1 MRNYGVIGK
10 SLNYSFS
17 PQYFK
22 DKFNALSIDDCSYE
36 AFELFSIDQ
45 IEELIRN
52 KDLDGFNVTIPYKQ
66 SIIKYLNVMSP
77 IACEINS
84 VNTVTVKNGLL
95 CGDNTDYKGFESSL
109 LRHIQ
114 SHHKRALIFGT
125 GGSSRTISYV
135 LKTLGI
141 ECTRVSQSND
151 DLLNYNQLNPKI
163 IQSHQLLVNTT
174 PLGTFPEVD
183 DCVDIPYSSITDNHL
198 CYDLVY
204 NPKESLFLAN
214 SKSNGATIVNGLEM
228 LAIQADKSWEIWNS

>member
-10 SLNYSFS
+10 SLIHSFS
-17 PQYFK
+17 AQYFK

-45 IEELIRN
+45 IEKLICN

-66 SIIKYLNVMSP
+66 SIIKFLDVMSP

-95 CGDNTDYKGFESSL
+95 CGDNTDYIGFESSL

-125 GGSSRTISYV
+125 GGSSRAILYV
-135 LKTLGI
+135 LKMLGI
-141 ECTRVSQSND
+141 ECTRVSRSND
-151 DLLNYNQLNPKI
+151 DLLNYNQLDSKV
-163 IQSHQLLVNTT
+163 IQSHQLLINST

-183 DCVDIPYSSITDNHL
+183 DCVDIPYSAITNNHL

-204 NPKESLFLAN
+204 NPKESLFLTN
-214 SKSNGATIVNGLEM
+214 SKLNGATVVNGLEM
-228 LAIQADKSWEIWNS
+228 LAIQANKSWEIWNS

>member
-1 MRNYGVIGK
+1 
-10 SLNYSFS
+10 
-17 PQYFK
+17 
-22 DKFNALSIDDCSYE
+22 
-36 AFELFSIDQ
+36 
-45 IEELIRN
+45 
-52 KDLDGFNVTIPYKQ
+52 
-66 SIIKYLNVMSP
+66 
-77 IACEINS
+77 
-84 VNTVTVKNGLL
+84 
-95 CGDNTDYKGFESSL
+95 
-109 LRHIQ
+109 
-114 SHHKRALIFGT
+114 LIFGT

-141 ECTRVSQSND
+141 KCTRVSQSND

-183 DCVDIPYSSITDNHL
+183 DCVDIPYSSITDIHL

-228 LAIQADKSWEIWNS
+228 LAIQADKSWEIWNSRNFSILHGNNYEKN